1 MSAFDNLPRVPMA
14 PAPWQLRGQGYILA
28 VRLPDSFL
36 DNQSFLPDTQRP
48 TRRGRLAY
56 VMFVDY
62 QQSDAGPY
70 HELLYIPGSLAFGA
84 RRHLSI
90 SKIYVSTWD
99 SVVNGHENWGIPK
112 ERCDFKVSYGVN
124 GVDEVRL
131 MLDGQVIAELD
142 FRPRLFRLPFNG
154 KLVPARFRTLAQH
167 FKGRE
172 FTYIPSARGH
182 IRPASLVRS
191 RFDSRYFPDISQ
203 GTVVACVK
211 VTDFDMTFPVA
222 TIRPLA

>member
-1 MSAFDNLPRVPMA
+1 MPAFDNMPPVPMR
-14 PAPWQLRGQGYILA
+14 PAPWQLKGQGYILA
-28 VRLPDSFL
+28 VRLPESFL
-36 DNQSFLPDTQRP
+36 DNQSFLPETQRA

-62 QQSDAGPY
+62 RETDVGPY
-70 HELLYIPGSLAFGA
+70 HELLYIPGSLAFGS
-84 RRHLSI
+84 RRRLSI
-90 SKIYVSTWD
+90 SRIYVSTRE

-112 ERCDFKVSYGVN
+112 ERCDFRVSYGVN

-131 MLDGQVIAELD
+131 VLDGQVIAELD
-142 FRPRLFRLPFNG
+142 FCPRLFRLPFNG
-154 KLVPARFRTLAQH
+154 NLVPARFRTLAQH

-182 IRPASLVRS
+182 LRPASLVRS
-191 RFDSRYFPDISQ
+191 RFDSRYFPDVSQ
-203 GTVVACVK
+203 GRVVACVK

-222 TIRPLA
+222 TVRNLK

>member
-1 MSAFDNLPRVPMA
+1 MPDFDNLPVVPMA
-14 PAPWQLRGQGYILA
+14 PAPWHLKGQGYILA
-28 VRLPDSFL
+28 IRLPEAFL
-36 DNQSFLPDTQRP
+36 DNESFLPDSLRS
-48 TRRGRLAY
+48 TRRGRMAY

-62 QQSDAGPY
+62 SQSDAGPY
-70 HELLYIPGSLAFGA
+70 HELLYIPGSLAFGQK
-84 RRHLSI
+84 RHLSI

-112 ERCDFKVSYGVN
+112 ERCDFQVRYGVK

-131 MLDGQVIAELD
+131 LRDGEVIAELD
-142 FRPRLFRLPFNG
+142 FRPRLLRLPFDG
-154 KLVPARFRTLAQH
+154 RLVPARFRTLAQH

-172 FTYIPSARGH
+172 FVYIPVAKGH
-182 IRPASLVRS
+182 IKPASLVRS

-203 GTVVACVK
+203 GAVVACVK

-222 TIRPLA
+222 TVRYLG